1 MKYVR
6 SFTFRALCAMG
17 VGALLIAFPDKT
29 TSWLVRTIGVLFL
42 IPGMVSIFAYFLTSS
57 MRHPN

>member
-42 IPGMVSIFAYFLTSS
+42 IPGMVSIFA
-57 MRHPN
+57 